1 MPLAVS
7 KMWCT
12 STV

>member
-1 MPLAVS
+1 VS